1 MTPRRTTNQGVRS
14 TSVKRECT
22 VGCGSKSWRHL
33 HRHGPRMVE
42 TRLVLGEEGA
52 ETSRAGG
59 ARTGPGHIG
68 SFPLGLVAGPG
79 DTLPSGT
86 HTGAGSAGGGSQGLV
101 EEPAEPS
108 GTHAG
113 ADSAGAGSQELVDGP
128 TTPNVTCAG
137 EGTVAAGSQE
147 LVAGTA
153 SLSNPNSPNAV
164 AVGAGPAAASP

>member
-1 MTPRRTTNQGVRS
+1 MLTMVMTPRKTANQGVSS

-22 VGCGSKSWRHL
+22 VGCGSESCWRL
-33 HRHGPRMVE
+33 HRHGPRIVE
-42 TRLVLGEEGA
+42 AQLVLGEDGA

-68 SFPLGLVAGPG
+68 SFPLRLVAGPG

-86 HTGAGSAGGGSQGLV
+86 NAGAGSAGGGSQGLV

-113 ADSAGAGSQELVDGP
+113 ADSAGAGSQELV
-128 TTPNVTCAG
+128 
-137 EGTVAAGSQE
+137 
-147 LVAGTA
+147 AGTA

-164 AVGAGPAAASP
+164 AVSAGPAVASLRTYLERP